1 MSSPVKGGSN
11 ARLVLCHFH
20 IFKNSG
26 TSFDQLLAEN
36 FPGEPVAFD
45 GPYPFSVFPQDELLK
60 VIRHHGSATAFTSH
74 QVRLPVPAALDIE
87 VLPVVFLRHPL
98 LRVRSVYEYLHRRER
113 GVGVRRLLRFAAR
126 STYTSR
132 DEARASELSFAD
144 WVREALD
151 GQRPLGNLS
160 NAQVQLLGGV
170 YGRKALSRTRPAAK
184 GGVEAD
190 LAQALRNLA
199 AVELLART
207 ECYGRDVARFSEPLA
222 ARGIAFN
229 YRDRRPA
236 NTTARDLDRPLAE
249 RLDGVRKSLGDEL
262 YDRLAAVNR
271 GDLALYQWAC
281 DRLDGAAPGGASSDP
296 AR

>member
-1 MSSPVKGGSN
+1 MTTSEQGEDAAGGERRV
-11 ARLVLCHFH
+11 ALCHYH

-26 TSFDQLLAEN
+26 TSFDELLAEN

-45 GPYPFSVFPQDELLK
+45 GPYPFSVFVQDELLK
-60 VIRHHGSATAFTSH
+60 VIRNHPKATAFTSH

-98 LRVRSVYEYLHRRER
+98 LRVRSVYEYLRRRER
-113 GVGVRRLLRFAAR
+113 GSGLRRLFRFAVR

-132 DEARASELSFAD
+132 DEERASELSFPD

-151 GQRPLGNLS
+151 GQRPIGNLS
-160 NAQVQLLGGV
+160 NAQTQLLGGV
-170 YGRKALSRTRPAAK
+170 YGRRSLMRVRPAAA

-207 ECYGRDVARFSEPLA
+207 EYYQQDVASFSDRLA
-222 ARGIAFN
+222 ARGIAFS
-229 YRDRRPA
+229 YRERRPA
-236 NTTARDLDRPLAE
+236 NTTARDLDKPLSE
-249 RLDGVRKSLGDEL
+249 RLERMSESLGDEL
-262 YDRLAAVNR
+262 YERLAAVNR
-271 GDLALYQWAC
+271 DDLALYRRVC
-281 DRLDGAAPGGASSDP
+281 ERLDGAVPDAVA
-296 AR
+296 